1 MYIIANKNDQTITEI
16 FGPASYEPDDTE
28 AINMSVAKYGNTFSD
43 YSLFRIENSTHIQRK
58 ISSGEK
64 FALIWDDIVPKG
76 IIVDVDFTA
85 EDSYLILRCEPVGSS
100 GEVTDTLVADGVD
113 YIDIGISVWLFDLSA
128 IDTSFNE
135 ILLIPVYD
143 PQRRLTFVKVE
154 FFEGVAVKRFSTT
167 SFGIWNIPLDYRFPT
182 VDVKIS
188 TEQILDIN
196 ALMPI

>member
-1 MYIIANKNDQTITEI
+1 MYIIANKNDQTIVEI

-28 AINMSVAKYGNTFSD
+28 AINMCVAKYGNTFSD
-43 YSLFRIENSTHIQRK
+43 YSLFRIENNTNTQRK

-64 FALIWDDIVPKG
+64 FSLIWDG
-76 IIVDVDFTA
+76 IIVGIDFTA
-85 EDSYLILRCEPVGSS
+85 EESYLILRCVPIGSN
-100 GEVTDTLVADGVD
+100 GEVTDTLIADGID
-113 YIDIGISVWLFDLSA
+113 YIDISISVWLYDLSV

-143 PQRRLTFVKVE
+143 PQRRLTYVKVE
-154 FFEGVAVKRFSTT
+154 FSEGIAIKRFSTT
-167 SFGIWNIPLDYRFPT
+167 SFGIWTIPLDYRFPN

-196 ALMPI
+196 ALMSI